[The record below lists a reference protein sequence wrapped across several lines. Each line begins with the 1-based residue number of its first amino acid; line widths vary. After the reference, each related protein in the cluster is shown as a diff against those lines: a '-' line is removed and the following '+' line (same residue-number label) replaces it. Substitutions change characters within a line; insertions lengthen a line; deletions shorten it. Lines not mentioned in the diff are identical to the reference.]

1 MLRLVLGKLPR
12 WAKLFLT
19 LFFAVA
25 VGAPTLLV
33 ARWPY
38 RQGRVVAG
46 LEGATLSR
54 VRVQGYRQ
62 TFFPEPGCT
71 LENVTFDRNRRQP
84 IAEAQTIHIRSSW
97 LSVLT
102 FRKHVRLV
110 EAQGLHVYIPRDF
123 PPPAKTGDSKG
134 LGNVVIDELAAD
146 GTTIDAGTGDEPA
159 RFLVYHLRLRNV
171 GVEKQLTYTAVL
183 DLPSPPGRVTSSGRI
198 GPFSSGGRAGI
209 PVEGS
214 FELRDARLDKYKGL
228 AGSIHG
234 EGMFRGVFENI
245 RVTGTATASQ
255 FEVNSSGNPVDLRTA
270 FATAVNG
277 MSGDVVLEHI
287 KADFRE
293 THLSVSGS
301 VMGSPGKVVSVDFVG
316 DSARIE
322 DLLAM
327 FTRSEK
333 PALEGPI
340 DLRAHAELPPGD
352 DPFLRRLVL
361 QGSFAI
367 NNARWGRPLTRLKV
381 NTLSARARGDKKQVE
396 ERTADRVDPVVS
408 QLKGT
413 VSAKNGLATL
423 SGVFFHVPGAT
434 ATGGGNYNL
443 MSKHVDLKGTVSMAA
458 DASEAASG
466 FKSLLLKP
474 FDRLLR
480 RNKHKGANLPVSVT
494 GQYPRPEYKVGL
506 TK

>member
-1 MLRLVLGKLPR
+1 M
-12 WAKLFLT
+12 
-19 LFFAVA
+19 
-25 VGAPTLLV
+25 
-33 ARWPY
+33 
-38 RQGRVVAG
+38 
-46 LEGATLSR
+46 
-54 VRVQGYRQ
+54 
-62 TFFPEPGCT
+62 
-71 LENVTFDRNRRQP
+71 
-84 IAEAQTIHIRSSW
+84 
-97 LSVLT
+97 
-102 FRKHVRLV
+102 
-110 EAQGLHVYIPRDF
+110 
-123 PPPAKTGDSKG
+123 
-134 LGNVVIDELAAD
+134 
-146 GTTIDAGTGDEPA
+146 
-159 RFLVYHLRLRNV
+159 
-171 GVEKQLTYTAVL
+171 
-183 DLPSPPGRVTSSGRI
+183 
-198 GPFSSGGRAGI
+198 
-209 PVEGS
+209 EGS